1 LFVTIAES
9 RILVKVDVSRY
20 PQVGMFAGQRLGGRM
35 TRVGV
40 GLLLCVW
47 LAACAALPAAE
58 KAGALG
64 DSISAT
70 GKVMRASIAA
80 NRSLSIK
87 VGEED
92 QSNKY
97 IKKENFTLNDAP
109 GALLP
114 KRDIAARLAALSA
127 LEEYGD
133 ALAKAVDQ
141 GTVDKLE
148 QSAVNLGSAAA
159 GLAVAAGP
167 PGSLVLAPVIKV
179 AARVGG
185 FLLGNAYANEIHAVI
200 VSRNNDV
207 KGIVGLLRK
216 DMRGI
221 AALVNQN
228 AKLYAS
234 TRKGTLLLIR
244 EDPNVDRQQLY
255 TEYKAARQDVA
266 SIQTLADAAA
276 KYDDVLTALVQ
287 AHDAIANDKPDGE
300 LLLRNFVAISAD
312 LSELIKNVR
321 KENS

>member
-1 LFVTIAES
+1 M
-9 RILVKVDVSRY
+9 IL
-20 PQVGMFAGQRLGGRM
+20 
-35 TRVGV
+35 
-40 GLLLCVW
+40 
-47 LAACAALPAAE
+47 
-58 KAGALG
+58 
-64 DSISAT
+64 ISAT
-70 GKVMRASIAA
+70 GKVMRATIAA

-87 VGEED
+87 VGEEN

-97 IKKENFTLNDAP
+97 INKEIFTLDDLP
-109 GALLP
+109 SALLP
-114 KRDIAARLAALSA
+114 KRDIAARLAAMSA
-127 LEEYGD
+127 LEGYGD

-159 GLAVAAGP
+159 GLGVAAGP
-167 PGSLVLAPVIKV
+167 GSVVLAPMIKV

-185 FLLGNAYANEIHAVI
+185 FPLGNAYANEKHAVI

-207 KGIVGLLRK
+207 KGIVVLLRK
-216 DMRGI
+216 DIRGI
-221 AALVNQN
+221 AALVTQN

-255 TEYKAARQDVA
+255 TEYKLARQEVA
-266 SIQTLADAAA
+266 SILTLADAAT
-276 KYDDVLTALVQ
+276 KYDEVLTALVE

-300 LLLRNFVAISAD
+300 LMLRNFVALSAD

-321 KENS
+321 KENP

>member
-1 LFVTIAES
+1 MLRLS
-9 RILVKVDVSRY
+9 VSLT
-20 PQVGMFAGQRLGGRM
+20 AC
-35 TRVGV
+35 
-40 GLLLCVW
+40 LLLAC
-47 LAACAALPAAE
+47 CAALPAAE

-87 VGEED
+87 VGEENN
-92 QSNKY
+92 SNKY
-97 IKKENFTLNDAP
+97 INKDNFTLDDAP
-109 GALLP
+109 GVLLP
-114 KRDIAARLAALSA
+114 KSDIAARLAALSA

-141 GTVDKLE
+141 GTVDKLK

-159 GLAVAAGP
+159 GLTVAAGP
-167 PGSLVLAPVIKV
+167 EAFVLAPVIKV

-200 VSRNNDV
+200 VSHNNDV

-221 AALVNQN
+221 AALIAQN
-228 AKLYAS
+228 ATLYAR
-234 TRKGTLLLIR
+234 TRKETLLLIQK
-244 EDPNVDRQQLY
+244 DPNVDRQQLY

-276 KYDDVLTALVQ
+276 KYDQVLSALVD
-287 AHDAIANDKPDGE
+287 AHDAIANDRPDGE
-300 LLLRNFVAISAD
+300 LALRSFVALSVD
-312 LSELIKNVR
+312 LSELIKTVR
-321 KENS
+321 KENV